1 MFGRIGS
8 VQAQLRKLFSATLAF
23 ACLPILL
30 LTGCDSGPDQERASG
45 SPSSLSPISP
55 AAVAP
60 PGLAETLFAGDLD
73 GIKERGSLRII
84 IPANVGG
91 AFYLPRDGWPVETQ
105 HEAAQAFA
113 RSYGLEPQLVPVARF
128 ADMIPYLLE
137 GRGDMIAANLTITES
152 RRERIAFSV
161 PLTNV
166 RQQVLV
172 SKNRDDIDQVA
183 DLQGRRVMVSPGSS
197 FWERL
202 QAMRNDN
209 PGIELVPRPS
219 GISDEDE
226 LDRVAGGEVD
236 ASVRDSNVA
245 DMYLAYRDDLKVA
258 FELPGDDD
266 IAWGIR
272 PDAQQLRAALN
283 KFLHLEFAPHAG
295 VAQFTGDLG
304 EIKKRR
310 VLRVLLRNN
319 AASYFLHKG
328 ELMGFEYD
336 LAKAFAK
343 ANGLRLEVIVPESND
358 QMLQWLQDGRGDV
371 AAGFLEPDPAMT
383 KHGIAYSRPYHHAPR
398 HLVVHKDDLLDGA
411 QALAGRTVMVRRS
424 SPYWKDLLA
433 LREQGIDFELAA
445 APEDWETEELIA
457 RVAEGEI
464 DATVADQHLLDIEL
478 ARGLTVKS
486 GFALTDD
493 RAHAVATRADNP
505 GLLAALDEFIAKSYK
520 GLVYNILYKKYFTN
534 PRAIRDL
541 AEGRFVGDEGQS
553 LSPYDDII
561 RRYAEHYG
569 FDWRLITAQ
578 MYQESRFDP
587 SAESFAGATGLMQVM
602 PRTAQSMGF
611 DELEQPED
619 NIHAGVKYMDWVRQ
633 RFEPSLP
640 FSERLWFTLAAYNA
654 GYGHVQDARRL
665 ARQKGWD
672 GDRWFDNT
680 ERAILL
686 LSKKKYANK
695 ARFGYVRGIEPVSY
709 VRNIRHRYRAYV
721 ELSEGSLTQDVQRHE
736 PIAVQGC
743 APLASVGR
751 EALSACRGTS
761 NDSRPNGQS
770 AKCAGAWG
778 QTFAMVGDCVRFV
791 AGPDTFGISR

>member
-1 MFGRIGS
+1 MFGRVGK
-8 VQAQLRKLFSATLAF
+8 VQAQLRNFFSATFAF
-23 ACLPILL
+23 ACLSMFALL
-30 LTGCDSGPDQERASG
+30 AGCDSGPDQEPRTG
-45 SPSSLSPISP
+45 SQAPISP
-55 AAVAP
+55 AVVAP
-60 PGLAETLFAGDLD
+60 PGQAGGTFTGDLD
-73 GIKERGSLRII
+73 GIKARGSLRII

-91 AFYLPRDGWPVETQ
+91 AYYLPRDGWPVETQ

-113 RSYGLEPQLVPVARF
+113 RSQGLEPRLVPVARF
-128 ADMIPYLLE
+128 ADMIPALLE

-172 SKNRDDIDQVA
+172 SQDRDDIDGIA

-202 QAMRNDN
+202 EALREDK

-219 GISDEDE
+219 GVSDEDE
-226 LDRVAGGEVD
+226 LDLVASGEVD
-236 ASVRDSNVA
+236 VSVRDSNVA
-245 DMYLAYRDDLKVA
+245 DMYLGYRNDLKVA
-258 FELPGDDD
+258 FEFPGDDD

-295 VAQFTGDLG
+295 AARFTGDLD

-328 ELMGFEYD
+328 ELMGFEYE
-336 LAKAFAK
+336 LARAFAK

-358 QMLQWLQDGRGDV
+358 QMLTWLQDGRGDV
-371 AAGFLEPDPAMT
+371 AAGFLEPDPVMVEQ
-383 KHGIAYSRPYHHAPR
+383 GIAYSRPYHHAPR
-398 HLVVHKDDLLDGA
+398 HLVVHQDDLLSGA
-411 QALAGRTVMVRRS
+411 QALAGRTVTVRRS
-424 SPYWKDLLA
+424 SPYWKDLIA

-457 RVAEGEI
+457 RVADDEI

-478 ARGLTVKS
+478 ARGLPIKS

-493 RAHAVATRADNP
+493 RAHAVAVRAGNP
-505 GLLAALDEFIAKSYK
+505 GLLEALDAFIAKSYR
-520 GLVYNILYKKYFTN
+520 GLVYNVLYKKYFTN
-534 PRAIRDL
+534 PRTIRNL
-541 AEGRFVGDEGQS
+541 AEGRFVGDEGQG
-553 LSPYDDII
+553 LSPYDNII
-561 RRYAEHYG
+561 QRYAERYG

-587 SAESFAGATGLMQVM
+587 LAESFAGASGLMQLM

-611 DELEQPED
+611 DELEKPED

-680 ERAILL
+680 ERAMLL
-686 LSKKKYANK
+686 LSKRKYANN

-721 ELSEGSLTQDVQRHE
+721 ELSEGSLTQDMEQAE
-736 PIAVQGC
+736 PIVLEGC
-743 APLASVGR
+743 TPLAWISR
-751 EALSACRGTS
+751 EALPEC
-761 NDSRPNGQS
+761 
-770 AKCAGAWG
+770 
-778 QTFAMVGDCVRFV
+778 
-791 AGPDTFGISR
+791 